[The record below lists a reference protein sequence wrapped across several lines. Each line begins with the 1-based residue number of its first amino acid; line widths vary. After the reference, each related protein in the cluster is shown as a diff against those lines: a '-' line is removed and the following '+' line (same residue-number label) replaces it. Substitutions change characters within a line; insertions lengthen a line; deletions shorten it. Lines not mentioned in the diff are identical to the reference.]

1 MTNILHSDCDF
12 LRETAQSRVQ
22 RVTRMKLTVLVLI
35 CGLAAL
41 AADSGMELYQKAVT
55 QERAGK
61 MEEAIKLYQQVAHD
75 FASDRAL
82 AAKALV
88 QAARG
93 YEKLGQDGAVK
104 LYERVARDYADQ
116 RESAQAAQ
124 AKLAALHQAAT
135 PTMTMRKIEFGE
147 NVKNV
152 VATDGQQAVYWDEA
166 RTTLLF
172 GDVAGKSKRV
182 MLQTK
187 PQQAPPRVIVSH
199 DFSMA
204 LLDFSGCAR

>member
-1 MTNILHSDCDF
+1 
-12 LRETAQSRVQ
+12 
-22 RVTRMKLTVLVLI
+22 MKLTVLVLM
-35 CGLAAL
+35 CGLPAI

-61 MEEAIKLYQQVAHD
+61 MDEAIKLYQQVAHD

-124 AKLAALHQAAT
+124 VKLASLRIAAT

-152 VATDGQQAVYWDEA
+152 VATDGQQALYWDDA

-172 GDVAGKSKRV
+172 GDIAGKK
-182 MLQTK
+182 
-187 PQQAPPRVIVSH
+187 QARCFADQAAASAASGHCLPRFLDGV
-199 DFSMA
+199 A
-204 LLDFSGCAR
+204 LLSRHTRAVPLGSH